1 MGGGVALLASLT
13 MAAAVARAVRRFP
26 RIVLISILLASHPV
40 SGNHAEQGHSRQ
52 LPFTGAPKD
61 LIHRPIK
68 HLASLL
74 RSKRVSCVNLVRAF
88 LDRLREMDRFLS
100 VAMHIFDRVAID
112 MAHDLDDQLS
122 RGLDRGP
129 LMCIPFGVKDH
140 HQVYDEPTTYGHVL
154 YGAHHTDLYTAGG
167 YDAPVRN
174 FEEGIRTAKTVL
186 VDFYESQPNCSSI
199 TDADEEVPMMSREQ
213 LQELMHSV
221 LFDLLASIMALL
233 DVKHRQARRVCSTWH
248 AECSARSIRAILVLR
263 SRSRPCWSAP
273 SFAVERMEEREWIV
287 ALDPGTLETRLTF
300 GDFQSGALHGMAV
313 VGKELY
319 VGHEPD
325 CSIRVFS
332 FTGEP
337 LRQITGAFR
346 VPHVLRYF
354 MRRLYLLEYND
365 EFPHLDENGE
375 VDESEEVTAERY
387 LAGTRVFVLTPE
399 GDQLQVYDLRP
410 QLQRPGEFVFAMNV
424 FGGQLLIAT
433 SSRSLDNVNS
443 TVDSMF
449 ALSGV

>member
-1 MGGGVALLASLT
+1 MEDTERQRTAVASSSDQTLAERV
-13 MAAAVARAVRRFP
+13 AAAVQA
-26 RIVLISILLASHPV
+26 
-40 SGNHAEQGHSRQ
+40 
-52 LPFTGAPKD
+52 
-61 LIHRPIK
+61 
-68 HLASLL
+68 
-74 RSKRVSCVNLVRAF
+74 
-88 LDRLREMDRFLS
+88 
-100 VAMHIFDRVAID
+100 
-112 MAHDLDDQLS
+112 
-122 RGLDRGP
+122 
-129 LMCIPFGVKDH
+129 
-140 HQVYDEPTTYGHVL
+140 
-154 YGAHHTDLYTAGG
+154 
-167 YDAPVRN
+167 
-174 FEEGIRTAKTVL
+174 
-186 VDFYESQPNCSSI
+186 
-199 TDADEEVPMMSREQ
+199 EEVPMMTREQ

-221 LFDLLASIMALL
+221 LFIDLLASIMALL

-248 AECSARSIRAILVLR
+248 AEWWATDTVRRGLRRQVSPPVLMPHDTHVNDIIALDDERLCLASTRGMGAGAGADGMRVIVNMHAILDPSSDCQPLTLHCSHQPSWRLAAGNGRIFSCGGDIR
-263 SRSRPCWSAP
+263 SYRVTDYSMVAARAPSAP
-273 SFAVERMEEREWIV
+273 FSFFGLALAPVGPLFAVERMEEREWIV

-365 EFPHLDENGE
+365 ELPHLDENGE